1 MSPSSNLKKAFT
13 KTVYILKA
21 SKPLL
26 TQISKQF
33 FFLNLYIPE
42 IEEVKV
48 LQNLHLQK
56 PTCLFTY
63 GEKINEKLVDGFIKH
78 LVEREYQWHDE

>member
-63 GEKINEKLVDGFIKH
+63 GEKINEKLVDGFIKQ
-78 LVEREYQWHDE
+78 LVERVSQWPHD